1 MLFIGT
7 PLYDNRV
14 CSQYLHG
21 LFQTSE
27 VLRSHGMGMEY
38 ALEQGTYIAINREK
52 LVRRFLQSKCQFFLF
67 IDSDTAFTPVDV
79 LGLLSSDV
87 DVVSGL
93 YRYRVQVK
101 PGLIPHCFRTPTGV
115 NIDVNFPALQECEF
129 VPTGMLMIRRSVFEK
144 LYESHEQLFNQ
155 GFRAKHT
162 LLQKAQTTDEVILKW
177 EGEDEYFSRIW
188 REAGGKLYVNA
199 AVKVGH
205 IGERDYRIGSTED
218 PTPGTVMGETK

>member
-27 VLRSHGMGMEY
+27 VLRSHGIGVEY

-52 LVRRFLQSKCQFFLF
+52 LVRRFLQSKCQIFLF
-67 IDSDTAFTPVDV
+67 IDSDTAFTPLDV
-79 LGLLSSDV
+79 LGLLSSNV

-101 PGLIPHCFRTPTGV
+101 AGLIPHCFRDVLGEP
-115 NIDVNFPALQECEF
+115 IDINSPNLQECEF

-144 LYESHEQLFNQ
+144 LYETHEQLFNQ
-155 GFRAKHT
+155 GFRAKHS
-162 LLQKAQTTDEVILKW
+162 LRQKPQTADEVVLKF

-188 REAGGKLYVNA
+188 REAGGKVHVNA
-199 AVKVGH
+199 SVKVGH
-205 IGERDYRIGSTED
+205 IGERDYRVGATED
-218 PTPGTVMGETK
+218 LTPGTVLTETD